1 MAKRIDS
8 VRKKA
13 SGSLEVAVSGGFVF
27 CFDEVDAQLLDYSLK
42 THPSDLPFSGKY
54 FLDVHS
60 PAEHSVDA
68 LARHS
73 SAVHLIAADSIEFS
87 ESAIAGHYGP
97 KSILLFQD
105 ESIDEDSLLLLGR
118 LNDLHRARSDALL
131 IVSHNEQAS
140 RQLYLKLLKRGYEP
154 EIANTCVRW
163 TCAEHYVDDRRY
175 VRMLFK
181 LHCFK
186 KGQGPTRMQALAW
199 PRIGLFESPQTI
211 LADGMAAIPEDDL
224 MEAIKKNIES
234 YQRKPSTFSRL
245 DLNSNSSEKRTFLRS
260 FLRRQGFPY
269 QSIERFLETLVEKEH
284 KND

>member
-1 MAKRIDS
+1 VIRGWWKEKNTASAAPAEDSSFLNADDLWRSGSIPFAKRPPDRSKWS
-8 VRKKA
+8 VCR
-13 SGSLEVAVSGGFVF
+13 GFVV

-68 LARHS
+68 LARHL

-140 RQLYLKLLKRGYEP
+140 RQLYLKLHKKR
-154 EIANTCVRW
+154 I
-163 TCAEHYVDDRRY
+163 
-175 VRMLFK
+175 
-181 LHCFK
+181 
-186 KGQGPTRMQALAW
+186 
-199 PRIGLFESPQTI
+199 
-211 LADGMAAIPEDDL
+211 
-224 MEAIKKNIES
+224 
-234 YQRKPSTFSRL
+234 
-245 DLNSNSSEKRTFLRS
+245 
-260 FLRRQGFPY
+260 
-269 QSIERFLETLVEKEH
+269 
-284 KND
+284 